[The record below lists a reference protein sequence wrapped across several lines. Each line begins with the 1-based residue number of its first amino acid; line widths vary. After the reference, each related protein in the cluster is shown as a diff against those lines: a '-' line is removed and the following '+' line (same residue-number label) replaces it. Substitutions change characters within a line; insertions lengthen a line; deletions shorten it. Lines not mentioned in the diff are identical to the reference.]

1 MLLRHAMP
9 VPGPDF
15 LLPRQLVQGTTGM
28 QTTCREGTMVSAVLP
43 DQAGEYERVL
53 SMGALFKGE
62 FCIDW
67 LVDLMT
73 GKKPS
78 QVLAL
83 LEEGVKQGFLAK
95 DRPGYFRFTDAKKQ
109 QRCCGRLT
117 AEEKIQLHRS
127 IAEILILEHPDNEN
141 KAHILAHHLIHTQ
154 NDLAG
159 CRYMDKAGDT
169 YLRSFDTENAIQCYR
184 KILDDLS
191 SVHEEEEDRLFS
203 ETAIKYSKIST
214 ARHDTAMVLS
224 IVESALER
232 AKKWGMEDLEALLKM
247 HMAKNERLRSHY
259 SRALRHFEEGWALAE
274 RLNDP
279 KVMRSATTFSTFFL
293 FWQGRFQEAV
303 RMYEKAVPD
312 IEKYPRGGFPLLA
325 VMTVGYCYA
334 QIGQVSQ
341 GLGMLDA
348 IRTQCLKKG
357 DHYLGAYI
365 GGNIG
370 NILLDNGRLDDAVP
384 FLEDAAKEARQAHN
398 DWVWISVKLS
408 LAHAYYLK
416 GDDKTCMDYLRDFLK
431 QSRSVQATVYF
442 YPYLMELGLA
452 MKRERLP
459 QIKGL
464 SLETELPGMI
474 KGKNIFM
481 RGVAYRFQ
489 ATLMQ
494 MKGSAHEKILSA
506 LENSVQWLEESG
518 NQIELS
524 KSKLA
529 LARELLAFGDE
540 ERAKALTLA
549 ASKALVNL
557 NDALIPDEL
566 RALVKD
572 RPAGETL
579 LKEILKLGQEVVS
592 IRDNKD
598 LVQHIISTVNRITGA
613 ERGAIFLL
621 EPNADPPTLLL
632 RASKNLTSE
641 QVGHS
646 GFASSLSMIQEV
658 ARAGKGRILGISGKE
673 NPGPPDHELIRSRI
687 CVPMIFRDQA
697 VGVLYHDNRLLSSA
711 FRESDLDLLSY
722 FAALAAFALDNSS
735 AYEEIKRLNRQLSEE
750 NLYYREEHLQN
761 LHFEDIMGESLAIRH
776 VLTQI
781 DQVAET
787 DATVMI
793 TGETGVG
800 KELVARAIH
809 RNSPR
814 RGKPFIKVHCS
825 ALPESLIPSELFGHE
840 KGAFTGAIRRRI
852 GRFEL
857 ADGGTFFLDEIG
869 DLGLDIQVRLLRVLQ
884 TREFER
890 VGGSETLRSDFRLV
904 VATNRDL
911 EKLIK
916 IQRFRADLY
925 YRLAVFPIHVPPLR
939 ERKEDIPILA
949 YYFLKIYSKKRGK
962 EFTKI
967 PESEMEKLVR
977 YDWPGNVREL
987 ENIIERSTI
996 LGSGPLFRVPEL
1008 GTEAVETLPGRNAT
1022 TLRENER
1029 KHILWA
1035 LQQTKWKVRGRGGAA
1050 ELLEIPP
1057 STLAFRMKKLGIH
1070 RRKKASLLS
1079 LNR

>member
-1 MLLRHAMP
+1 MLSAGR
-9 VPGPDF
+9 PG
-15 LLPRQLVQGTTGM
+15 QI
-28 QTTCREGTMVSAVLP
+28 S
-43 DQAGEYERVL
+43 EYERILGV
-53 SMGALFKGE
+53 GALFKGE

-67 LVDLMT
+67 LVELLT

-78 QVLAL
+78 QVLAH
-83 LEEGVKQGFLAK
+83 LEAGVKQGFLTK
-95 DRPGYFRFTDAKKQ
+95 GQPGYFRFTDPKKQ
-109 QRCCGRLT
+109 QKWCGKI
-117 AEEKIQLHRS
+117 ASDEKAQLHRS
-127 IAEILILEHPDNEN
+127 IAEILVLELPDDEK
-141 KAHILAHHLIHTQ
+141 KARTLAHHLIHTH
-154 NDLAG
+154 NELEG
-159 CRYMDKAGDT
+159 CRCLVKAGDL
-169 YLRSFDTENAIQCYR
+169 YLQTFDTENALQCYR
-184 KILDDLS
+184 KVLDDLS
-191 SVHEEEEDRLFS
+191 AIHEEDADRLFS

-214 ARHDTAMVLS
+214 ARHGTAMVLS
-224 IVESALER
+224 IVESALDR

-247 HMAKNERLRSHY
+247 HMAKNEWLRSRY
-259 SRALRHFEEGWALAE
+259 SCALKHFEEGWSLAE

-293 FWQGRFQEAV
+293 FWQGRFREAV

-348 IRTQCLKKG
+348 IRTQCLEKG
-357 DHYLGAYI
+357 NHYIGAYI

-370 NILLDNGRLDDAVP
+370 NILLNIGR
-384 FLEDAAKEARQAHN
+384 LEDAIQFLEGAEKEARLVHN
-398 DWVWISVKLS
+398 DWVWITAKLS
-408 LAHAYYLK
+408 LAYAYYLT
-416 GDDKTCMDYLRDFLK
+416 GDNRQCMAYLRDFLN
-431 QSRSVQATVYF
+431 QSQRVEATVHI
-442 YPYLMELGLA
+442 YPYLMELCLA
-452 MKRERLP
+452 MKEARLP
-459 QIKGL
+459 QIEGL
-464 SLETELPGMI
+464 SLVRDLPGIM

-489 ATLMQ
+489 GALMQ
-494 MKGSAHEKILSA
+494 MEGAAHESIVSA
-506 LENSVQWLEESG
+506 LESSIHWLEESG
-518 NQIELS
+518 NQIEVS
-524 KSKLA
+524 KSRLA
-529 LARELLAFGDE
+529 LARELLSSGKE
-540 ERAKALTLA
+540 GRARELTLM

-579 LKEILKLGQEVVS
+579 LKEILNLGQEVVS

-621 EPNADPPTLLL
+621 EPDADPPTLLL

-646 GFASSLSMIQEV
+646 SFASSLNMIQEV
-658 ARAGKGRILGISGKE
+658 ARLGRGSILGD
-673 NPGPPDHELIRSRI
+673 NANDTPGILVHEVVRSRV
-687 CVPMIFRDQA
+687 CVPMIFRNRT

-761 LHFEDIMGESLAIRH
+761 LHFEDIMGESPAIKR
-776 VLTQI
+776 VLSQI

-809 RNSPR
+809 RNSTR
-814 RGKPFIKVHCS
+814 SHKPFIKVHCS

-840 KGAFTGAIRRRI
+840 KGAFTGATRRRI

-869 DLGLDIQVRLLRVLQ
+869 DLSLDIQVRLLRVLQ
-884 TREFER
+884 TKEFER

-911 EKLIK
+911 EKLVK
-916 IQRFRADLY
+916 AQRFRADLY
-925 YRLAVFPIHVPPLR
+925 YRIAVFPVHVPPLS

-949 YYFLKIYSKKRGK
+949 YYFLKLYSKKRGK
-962 EFTKI
+962 EFNKI
-967 PESEMEKLVR
+967 PESEMEKLMR

-987 ENIIERSTI
+987 ENIIERGTI
-996 LGSGPLFRVPEL
+996 LSSGSIFRVPEL
-1008 GTEAVETLPGRNAT
+1008 GAGHRELQPKGDGVTLK
-1022 TLRENER
+1022 ENER
-1029 KHILWA
+1029 RHILRA
-1035 LQQTKWKVRGRGGAA
+1035 LEKTHWKVRGGGGAA
-1050 ELLEIPP
+1050 ELLDIPP
-1057 STLAFRMKKLGIH
+1057 STLAFRMKKLGIQ
-1070 RRKKASLLS
+1070 RREGASG
-1079 LNR
+1079 